1 MKTILVAVVGTVG
14 LLATPAV
21 AGSPKKPRKAE
32 VAKPVAV
39 AEASVADAGVAKAIA
54 EVAPSSS
61 PELLAIPVL
70 PADTST
76 ALTPFA
82 DLEKARPLPAP
93 LKMGKPKKEA
103 APAMKLGNDYVLGG
117 KRQSAKPTEEVQQI
131 VPKGLS
137 RAQVSTY
144 IDAHAG
150 DIQLCWDKIPAKQRA
165 EACTASLQLTIADA
179 GTVTDIE
186 IGGDVPTTAHACIV
200 HAVSHWQFP
209 VAETST
215 ETEYG
220 ISLRSR

>member
-21 AGSPKKPRKAE
+21 AGSPKKQPRKAQ
-32 VAKPVAV
+32 VAKPTVAD
-39 AEASVADAGVAKAIA
+39 ASVAEAGVAKAIA
-54 EVAPSSS
+54 EVTPAAS

-82 DLEKARPLPAP
+82 ELEKARPVPAP
-93 LKMGKPKKEA
+93 LKMGKPKT
-103 APAMKLGNDYVLGG
+103 PVMKLGTDYVLGG
-117 KRQSAKPTEEVQQI
+117 RRQSAKPSEEVQQI

-144 IDAHAG
+144 IDAHAS
-150 DIQLCWDKIPAKQRA
+150 DLQLCWEKIPAAQRA
-165 EACTASLQLTIADA
+165 EACTANLQLTIADA
-179 GTVTDIE
+179 GNVSDVE
-186 IGGDVPTTAHACIV
+186 IAGDVPAAAHACIV
-200 HAVSHWQFP
+200 HSVSHWQFP
-209 VAETST
+209 AAETST